1 MKQLISGWGRYPVI
15 DANVTRPI
23 TASQSKIICEE
34 YAGFIPRGLGR
45 SYGDSSLQ
53 TNILDCTAL
62 NFFEN
67 FDPKTGLL
75 TCGGGV
81 SLKDILDV
89 FVPQG
94 WFLPVTPGT
103 RWATVAGAVASDVH
117 GKNHHG
123 AGTFS
128 QHITSMQMLLGTGQI
143 KEVSADG
150 EPELFRATCGGMGL
164 TGIILSAT
172 LRLQKISSSNILQT
186 TIKANNLSEAMDIFE
201 SHWDS
206 TYSVAWIDCMATN
219 AALGRSL
226 IMLGEYA
233 NDQDL
238 QLSKEKSFSVPKFF
252 PSQLLNSYS
261 IKLFNALYFNK
272 QLMQK
277 SNAVVG
283 YKNFFYPLD
292 GLSHWNNLY
301 GRQGFSQYQFVLPQ
315 EAGLEGLTQM
325 LKKITASGY
334 GSFLA
339 VLKKFGPQNENYLSF
354 PILGYTLAL
363 DFKISQGALSL
374 MDSLDRMVL
383 DYGGR
388 LYLTKDARMSEQ
400 TFKSSYP
407 EWHRFEEI
415 RERYGAVGK
424 FSSLQ
429 SKRLGL
435 Q

>member
-1 MKQLISGWGRYPVI
+1 MKQLISGWGGYPLI
-15 DANVTRPI
+15 DANVMRPI
-23 TASQSKIICEE
+23 AVSQSQMICKEHT
-34 YAGFIPRGLGR
+34 GFIPRGLGR

-53 TNILDCTAL
+53 TNVLDCTAL

-103 RWATVAGAVASDVH
+103 RWVTVAGAVASDVH
-117 GKNHHG
+117 GKNHHC

-128 QHITSMQMLLGTGQI
+128 QHVASIQMLLGAGQI
-143 KEVSADG
+143 LEVSSDA

-164 TGIILSAT
+164 TGIILSVT
-172 LRLQKISSSNILQT
+172 LRLQKISSSNILQA
-186 TIKANNLSEAMDIFE
+186 TIKANNLSKAMEIFE
-201 SHWDS
+201 NHWDS

-226 IMLGEYA
+226 IMLGEHA
-233 NDQDL
+233 NDQVL
-238 QLSKEKSFSVPKFF
+238 RLSKEKSFSVPRFF

-261 IKLFNALYFNK
+261 IKLFNALYFNM
-272 QLMQK
+272 QLTHE

-292 GLSHWNNLY
+292 GLSSWNNMY
-301 GRQGFSQYQFVLPQ
+301 GRQGFSQYQLVLPRD
-315 EAGLEGLTQM
+315 AGLEGLTQL

-354 PILGYTLAL
+354 PISGYTLAL
-363 DFKISQGALSL
+363 DFKISQGTLAL
-374 MDSLDRMVL
+374 MDSLDSMVL

-388 LYLTKDARMSEQ
+388 LYLTKDVRMSEQ

-407 EWHRFEEI
+407 EWHRFEEV
-415 RERYGAVGK
+415 RERYGAIGR
-424 FSSLQ
+424 FSSMQ

>member
-1 MKQLISGWGRYPVI
+1 MRQLISGWGGYPLI
-15 DANVTRPI
+15 DADVIRST
-23 TASQSKIICEE
+23 TTSQIQIVCTEHKDII
-34 YAGFIPRGLGR
+34 ARGLGR
-45 SYGDSSLQ
+45 SYGDSSLY

-62 NFFEN
+62 NFFDN

-75 TCGGGV
+75 TCGAGV

-103 RWATVAGAVASDVH
+103 RWVTVAGAVASDVH

-123 AGTFS
+123 VGTFS
-128 QHITSMQMLLGTGQI
+128 QHVTSIQMLLGDGEI
-143 KEVSADG
+143 LEVSSDS
-150 EPELFRATCGGMGL
+150 EPDLFRATCGGMGL
-164 TGIILSAT
+164 TGIILSVT
-172 LRLQKISSSNILQT
+172 LRLKKISSSNMLQT
-186 TIKANNLSEAMDIFE
+186 TVKAKNLSEAMEIFDN
-201 SHWDS
+201 HLNS

-219 AALGRSL
+219 DALGRSL
-226 IMLGEYA
+226 IMLGEHA
-233 NDQDL
+233 KDQVL
-238 QLSKEKSFSVPKFF
+238 QPSKEKSFSIPKYF
-252 PSQLLNSYS
+252 PSHLLNSYN
-261 IKLFNALYFNK
+261 IKLFNSFYFNK
-272 QLMQK
+272 QLIK
-277 SNAVVG
+277 KRNSIVG
-283 YKNFFYPLD
+283 YKAFFYPLD
-292 GLSHWNNLY
+292 GLNNWNNLY

-315 EAGLEGLTQM
+315 EAGLEGLTKI
-325 LKKITASGY
+325 LKKVIASGY

-339 VLKKFGPQNENYLSF
+339 VLKKFGPQNKNYLSF

-363 DFKISQGALSL
+363 DFKMSQSALEL
-374 MDSLDRMVL
+374 MDNLDSMVL

-388 LYLTKDARMSEQ
+388 LYLTKDARMSER
-400 TFKSSYP
+400 TFKLCYP
-407 EWHRFEEI
+407 DWHRFEEI

>member
-15 DANVTRPI
+15 SANVMRPI
-23 TASQSKIICEE
+23 SASQSQIICKEHSS
-34 YAGFIPRGLGR
+34 FIPRGMGR

-53 TNILDCTAL
+53 TNVLDCTAI

-75 TCGGGV
+75 TCGAGV

-103 RWATVAGAVASDVH
+103 HWVTVAGAVASDVH

-123 AGTFS
+123 KGTFS
-128 QHITSMQMLLGTGQI
+128 QHVASIQMLLGTGQI
-143 KEVSADG
+143 LGVSSSS

-164 TGIILSAT
+164 TGIILSVT
-172 LRLQKISSSNILQT
+172 LRLQKICSGNIIQT
-186 TIKANNLSEAMDIFE
+186 TIQANNLSEAMEIFE
-201 SHWDS
+201 NHWDS

-219 AALGRSL
+219 TALGRSL
-226 IMLGEYA
+226 IMLGEHA
-233 NDQDL
+233 NDQSL
-238 QLSKEKSFSVPKFF
+238 QLSKEKLFSVPGFF
-252 PSQLLNSYS
+252 PSKLLNSYT
-261 IKLFNALYFNK
+261 IKLFNAFYFNK
-272 QLMQK
+272 QLTQQSK
-277 SNAVVG
+277 ALVG

-301 GRQGFSQYQFVLPQ
+301 GRQGFAQYQFVLPQ
-315 EAGLEGLTQM
+315 EAGLEGLTQL
-325 LKKITASGY
+325 LKKITTSGS

-354 PILGYTLAL
+354 PISGYTLAL
-363 DFKISQGALSL
+363 DFKISQGALAL
-374 MDSLDRMVL
+374 MDKLDSMVL

-388 LYLTKDARMSEQ
+388 LYLAKDARMSEH

-407 EWHRFEEI
+407 EWHRFEEV
-415 RERYGAVGK
+415 RERYGAIGK

>member
-1 MKQLISGWGRYPVI
+1 MKTLISGWGNYPVI
-15 DANVTRPI
+15 DANVMRPI
-23 TASQSKIICEE
+23 AVSQSQIICKE
-34 YAGFIPRGLGR
+34 YSGFIPRGLGR

-53 TNILDCTAL
+53 TTALDCTAF
-62 NFFEN
+62 NFFES
-67 FDPKTGLL
+67 FDSKTGLL
-75 TCGGGV
+75 TCGAGV

-103 RWATVAGAVASDVH
+103 RWVTVAGAVASDVH

-128 QHITSMQMLLGTGQI
+128 QHVASIQMLLGTGQI
-143 KEVSADG
+143 IEASSDV

-164 TGIILSAT
+164 TGIILSVT
-172 LRLQKISSSNILQT
+172 LRLQKINSSNILQT
-186 TIKANNLSEAMDIFE
+186 TIKANNLSQAMEILE
-201 SHWDS
+201 NHWDS

-219 AALGRSL
+219 TRLGRSL
-226 IMLGEYA
+226 IMLGEHA
-233 NDQDL
+233 NDEIL
-238 QLSKEKSFSVPKFF
+238 QVSKEQSLSVPAFF
-252 PSQLLNSYS
+252 PSSLLNSYT
-261 IKLFNALYFNK
+261 IKLFNSMYFNK
-272 QLMQK
+272 QLVQP
-277 SNAVVG
+277 SNRNIG

-301 GRQGFSQYQFVLPQ
+301 GRKGFSQYQFVLPQ
-315 EAGLEGLTQM
+315 EAGLKGLTQL

-339 VLKKFGPQNENYLSF
+339 VLKKFGRQNENYLSF
-354 PILGYTLAL
+354 PISGYTLAL
-363 DFKISQGALSL
+363 DFKISQGTLAL
-374 MDSLDRMVL
+374 MDSLDSMIL

-400 TFKSSYP
+400 TFKLSYQG
-407 EWHRFEEI
+407 WYQFEEV

-435 Q
+435 K

>member
-1 MKQLISGWGRYPVI
+1 MKQLISGWGGYPLI
-15 DANVTRPI
+15 NANVMRPI
-23 TASQSKIICEE
+23 TASQSKIICEK
-34 YAGFIPRGLGR
+34 YSDFIARGLGR

-62 NFFEN
+62 NFFVN
-67 FDPKTGLL
+67 FDTKTGLL
-75 TCGGGV
+75 TCGAGV

-103 RWATVAGAVASDVH
+103 RWVTVAGAVASDVH
-117 GKNHHG
+117 GKNHHSV
-123 AGTFS
+123 GTFS
-128 QHITSMQMLLGTGQI
+128 QHVAGIQILLGNGQI
-143 KEVSADG
+143 LEISSNI

-164 TGIILSAT
+164 TGIILSVT
-172 LRLQKISSSNILQT
+172 LRLQKVNSSNILQT
-186 TIKANNLSEAMDIFE
+186 TIKSNNLSETMEIFE
-201 SHWDS
+201 NHWDS
-206 TYSVAWIDCMATN
+206 TYSVAWIDCMAAN
-219 AALGRSL
+219 SALGRSL
-226 IMLGEYA
+226 ITLGEHA
-233 NDQDL
+233 NDQVL
-238 QLSKEKSFSVPKFF
+238 QLSKEKSFYVPRFF

-261 IKLFNALYFNK
+261 IKLFNTLYFNK
-272 QLMQK
+272 QLRQQ
-277 SNAVVG
+277 SNAVAG

-292 GLSHWNNLY
+292 GLSNWNNLY
-301 GRQGFSQYQFVLPQ
+301 GRQGFLQYQFVLPQ
-315 EAGLEGLTQM
+315 DAGLEGLTKL

-339 VLKKFGPQNENYLSF
+339 VLKKFGPQNNNYLSF
-354 PILGYTLAL
+354 PISGYTLAL
-363 DFKISQGALSL
+363 DFKMSQCALAL
-374 MDSLDRMVL
+374 MDSLDSIVL

-407 EWHRFEEI
+407 EWHRFEEV
-415 RERYGAVGK
+415 RERYGAIGK

>member
-15 DANVTRPI
+15 DANVMRPI
-23 TASQSKIICEE
+23 AVSQSQIICKEHS
-34 YAGFIPRGLGR
+34 GFIPRGLGR

-53 TNILDCTAL
+53 TNVLDCTAL

-67 FDPKTGLL
+67 FDSKTGLL
-75 TCGGGV
+75 TCGAGV

-89 FVPQG
+89 FLPQG

-103 RWATVAGAVASDVH
+103 RWVTVAGAVASDVH

-128 QHITSMQMLLGTGQI
+128 QHVKSIQILLGAGQI
-143 KEVSADG
+143 LEVSSDA

-164 TGIILSAT
+164 TGIILSVT
-172 LRLQKISSSNILQT
+172 LRLQKISSSNIIQT
-186 TIKANNLSEAMDIFE
+186 TIKANNLSQAMEIFE
-201 SHWDS
+201 NHWDS

-226 IMLGEYA
+226 IMLGEHA
-233 NDQDL
+233 NDQSL
-238 QLSKEKSFSVPKFF
+238 WLSKEKPFSVPKIF

-261 IKLFNALYFNK
+261 IKLFNTLYFNK
-272 QLMQK
+272 QLTQQ

-292 GLSHWNNLY
+292 GLSSWNNMY
-301 GRQGFSQYQFVLPQ
+301 GRQGFSQYQLVLPQ
-315 EAGLEGLTQM
+315 ESGLEGLTQL

-339 VLKKFGPQNENYLSF
+339 VLKKFGPQNDNYLSF
-354 PILGYTLAL
+354 PISGYTLAL
-363 DFKISQGALSL
+363 DFKISQGALAL
-374 MDSLDRMVL
+374 MDSLDSMVL

-388 LYLTKDARMSEQ
+388 LYLTKDVRMSEQ

-407 EWHRFEEI
+407 EWHRFEEV

>member
-15 DANVTRPI
+15 EANVMRPL
-23 TASQSKIICEE
+23 TASQGQIICKE
-34 YAGFIPRGLGR
+34 YSGFIPRGLGR

-53 TNILDCTAL
+53 KNTLDCTAL

-67 FDPKTGLL
+67 FNPKTGLL
-75 TCGGGV
+75 TCGAGV

-103 RWATVAGAVASDVH
+103 RWVTVAGAVASDVH

-128 QHITSMQMLLGTGQI
+128 QHVVSIQMLLGAGQI
-143 KEVSADG
+143 VEVSSDA
-150 EPELFRATCGGMGL
+150 EPDLFRATCGGMGL
-164 TGIILSAT
+164 TGIILSVT

-186 TIKANNLSEAMDIFE
+186 TIKASNLSEAMEIFE
-201 SHWDS
+201 NHWYS

-226 IMLGEYA
+226 IMLGEHA
-233 NDQDL
+233 NDQSL
-238 QLSKEKSFSVPKFF
+238 RLSKEKSFSVPKFF

-261 IKLFNALYFNK
+261 IKLFNALYFSK
-272 QLMQK
+272 QLTQQ
-277 SNAVVG
+277 SNTIVD

-301 GRQGFSQYQFVLPQ
+301 GHQGFSQYQFVLPQ
-315 EAGLEGLTQM
+315 EAGLEGLTQL
-325 LKKITASGY
+325 LKKITASGF

-354 PILGYTLAL
+354 PISGYTLAL
-363 DFKISQGALSL
+363 DFKISQGTLGL
-374 MDSLDRMVL
+374 MDSLDSMVL

-388 LYLTKDARMSEQ
+388 LYLTKDVRMSAQ

-407 EWHRFEEI
+407 EWHRFEEV
-415 RERYGAVGK
+415 RERYGAIGK

>member
-1 MKQLISGWGRYPVI
+1 MKKLISGWGRYPII
-15 DANVTRPI
+15 DANVMRPI
-23 TASQSKIICEE
+23 IASEIQIICKEHS
-34 YAGFIPRGLGR
+34 GFIPRGLGR

-53 TNILDCTAL
+53 ANVLDCTAL
-62 NFFEN
+62 NFFES
-67 FDPKTGLL
+67 FDSKTGLL
-75 TCGGGV
+75 SCGAGV
-81 SLKDILDV
+81 SLKDILGV

-103 RWATVAGAVASDVH
+103 RWVTVAGAVASDVH

-123 AGTFS
+123 AGTFG
-128 QHITSMQMLLGTGQI
+128 QHIASMQLLLGTGQI
-143 KEVSADG
+143 LEVSPSN

-164 TGIILSAT
+164 TGIILSVT
-172 LRLQKISSSNILQT
+172 LRLQKINSSNIVQT
-186 TIKANNLSEAMDIFE
+186 TIKASNLNEAMEIFE
-201 SHWDS
+201 GSQDS
-206 TYSVAWIDCMATN
+206 TYSVAWIDCMAKN
-219 AALGRSL
+219 SALGRSL
-226 IMLGEYA
+226 VMIGEHA
-233 NDQDL
+233 NDQVL
-238 QLSKEKSFSVPKFF
+238 QLSKEKSFSVPRFF

-272 QLMQK
+272 QLTQQR
-277 SNAVVG
+277 NAVVG

-292 GLSHWNNLY
+292 GLSSWNNMY
-301 GRQGFSQYQFVLPQ
+301 GRQGFSQYQLVLPQ
-315 EAGLEGLTQM
+315 EAGLEGLTQL

-354 PILGYTLAL
+354 PISGYTLAL
-363 DFKISQGALSL
+363 DFKISQGALAL
-374 MDSLDRMVL
+374 MNDLDSLVL

-388 LYLTKDARMSEQ
+388 SYLTKDVRMSEQ

-407 EWHRFEEI
+407 EWHRFEEV